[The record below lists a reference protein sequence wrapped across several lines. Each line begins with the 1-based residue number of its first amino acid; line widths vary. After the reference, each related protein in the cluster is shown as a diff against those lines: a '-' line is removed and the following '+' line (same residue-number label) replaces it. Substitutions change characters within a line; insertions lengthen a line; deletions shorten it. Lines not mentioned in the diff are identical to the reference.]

1 MKSWMAGFPG
11 LSWIE
16 VLDPTANS
24 EIIGMS
30 HKAVSNP
37 AKQDEVEDAD
47 QPISCVAHQLKEIPM
62 AYQSLAVPAISRI
75 SLMGYPV

>member
-30 HKAVSNP
+30 HKVVSNP
-37 AKQDEVEDAD
+37 AKQDEVEDAN
-47 QPISCVAHQLKEIPM
+47 QSISHMAHQLKEIPM
-62 AYQSLAVPAISRI
+62 AHQNLVAPAISPI